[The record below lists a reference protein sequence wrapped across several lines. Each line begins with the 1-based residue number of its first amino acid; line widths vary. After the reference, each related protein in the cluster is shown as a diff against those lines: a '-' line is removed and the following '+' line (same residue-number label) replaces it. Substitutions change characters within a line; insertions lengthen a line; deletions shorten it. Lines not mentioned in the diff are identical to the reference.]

1 MPTPFDSIPQEVL
14 ESIAFFVVASE
25 QIGPPREL
33 STLMLV
39 NKRMYASLSSAV
51 NPSFH
56 SRIFATKFD
65 TAALVRR
72 LGPRATTAPKLAA
85 ELRRRFVQL
94 GRLRARVGCTVGALA
109 VGSIGGGAGGGMTEQ
124 AMRALHEMIWTAYL
138 MMLENDG
145 LNERQ
150 LREYARLDGWLR
162 SFWFE
167 EDGASCAHLAIRD
180 NAWPPNNDIS
190 AVTMWLFWFLLRPE
204 VRNVTAILKLL
215 ALGAHEYPVCRP
227 AWADFVPDHTV
238 GRYAAPPA
246 YAEYPSLSPPPLAAP
261 AVLSYLT
268 LDPRSPTNADALHP
282 LSPVVP
288 SSVLT
293 QARVSSEWD
302 CEWERCKRLAG
313 NESLTPESPTGTFKP
328 GSMEGIWEGL
338 FTYTEFMAYVRLLT
352 GAPPPTLNN
361 SHVARHQ
368 QTWRLHE
375 YHLLLP
381 EDLDS
386 AAAQAALT
394 DPQYWPLSPGDPLRA
409 YLPHGLAIQQDH
421 SGIRVREPGHVVDT
435 FYSRCPAPEDITPEY
450 ARRVREILIAGEGH
464 SAWGQFASWTR
475 PSVSL
480 LCFWLATK
488 PITFVPFIVSVQID
502 GDRGKWLYRGYFVG
516 DVHGNFTGRWRD
528 TLSPAEVLGYEGCFF
543 MGRRR

>member
-1 MPTPFDSIPQEVL
+1 MHAPFDSVPQEVL

-25 QIGPPREL
+25 PIGPPGEL

-39 NKRMYASLSSAV
+39 NRRMYASLSSTT

-56 SRIFATKFD
+56 SRIFAAKFD

-72 LGPRATTAPKLAA
+72 LGARATTAPKLAA

-94 GRLRARVGCTVGALA
+94 GWLRARVGCTVG
-109 VGSIGGGAGGGMTEQ
+109 GGGGGGAMTED
-124 AMRALHEMIWTAYL
+124 AMRALHEMLWTAYL

-162 SFWFE
+162 AFWFE
-167 EDGASCAHLAIRD
+167 EDGASCARLAIRD

-190 AVTMWLFWFLLRPE
+190 AVTMWLFWFLLRPDDYFALDE
-204 VRNVTAILKLL
+204 TELSNATTILKLL

-227 AWADFVPDHTV
+227 AWADFVPDQV
-238 GRYAAPPA
+238 GRCALPPA

-261 AVLSYLT
+261 AVLSYLS
-268 LDPRSPTNADALHP
+268 LAQRSSTNVDALNP
-282 LSPVVP
+282 LSPLVP
-288 SSVLT
+288 SSVPPLV
-293 QARVSSEWD
+293 RVSSEWD

-313 NESLTPESPTGTFKP
+313 IESPTPESPTGTFKP

-338 FTYTEFMAYVRLLT
+338 FTYTEFSAYARLLS

-361 SHVARHQ
+361 SLVARHQ
-368 QTWRLHE
+368 QAWRLHE

-381 EDLDS
+381 EGLDS
-386 AAAQAALT
+386 TAMKVALAN
-394 DPQYWPLSPGDPLRA
+394 PRYWPLSPGDPLRA
-409 YLPHGLAIQQDH
+409 YLPHGLTIEH
-421 SGIRVREPGHVVDT
+421 ERNGIRVREPGHVEDT
-435 FYSRCPAPEDITPEY
+435 FYCRCPAPEDITLEY
-450 ARRVREILIAGEGH
+450 AKRVREILIAGEGH
-464 SAWGQFASWTR
+464 SAWGQFALIGRVR
-475 PSVSL
+475 PGDGY
-480 LCFWLATK
+480 
-488 PITFVPFIVSVQID
+488 ITLSKEYID

>member
-1 MPTPFDSIPQEVL
+1 MPTPPFHSIPQEVL

-25 QIGPPREL
+25 PIGPPGEL
-33 STLMLV
+33 PTLMLV
-39 NKRMYASLSSAV
+39 NRRMYASLSITT

-56 SRIFATKFD
+56 SRIFAAKFD
-65 TAALVRR
+65 TAAL
-72 LGPRATTAPKLAA
+72 LAT

-94 GRLRARVGCTVGALA
+94 GRLRARD
-109 VGSIGGGAGGGMTEQ
+109 
-124 AMRALHEMIWTAYL
+124 AMRALHEMLWTAYL

-162 SFWFE
+162 AFWFE
-167 EDGASCAHLAIRD
+167 EDGASCARLAIRD
-180 NAWPPNNDIS
+180 NAWPPNNDFS
-190 AVTMWLFWFLLRPE
+190 AVTMWLFWFLLRPDDYFALDE
-204 VRNVTAILKLL
+204 VELSNATTILKLL

-238 GRYAAPPA
+238 GRCALPPA

-261 AVLSYLT
+261 AVLSYLS
-268 LDPRSPTNADALHP
+268 LAPRSSTNVDALHP
-282 LSPVVP
+282 LSPHVP
-288 SSVLT
+288 SSVPPPE
-293 QARVSSEWD
+293 RVSSEWD

-313 NESLTPESPTGTFKP
+313 NESPTPESPYC
-328 GSMEGIWEGL
+328 MEGIWEGL
-338 FTYTEFMAYVRLLT
+338 FTYTEFTAYARLLS

-361 SHVARHQ
+361 SLVARHQ

-381 EDLDS
+381 EGLDS
-386 AAAQAALT
+386 AATKVALAN
-394 DPQYWPLSPGDPLRA
+394 PRYWPLSPGDPLRA
-409 YLPHGLAIQQDH
+409 YLPHGLAIEH
-421 SGIRVREPGHVVDT
+421 ERSGIRVREPGNVADT
-435 FYSRCPAPEDITPEY
+435 FYCQCPAQEDITPEY
-450 ARRVREILIAGEGH
+450 AKRVREILIAGEGH
-464 SAWGQFASWTR
+464 SAWGQFALIGRVR
-475 PSVSL
+475 PGDGY
-480 LCFWLATK
+480 
-488 PITFVPFIVSVQID
+488 ITLSKEYID

-516 DVHGNFTGRWRD
+516 DAHGNFTGRWRD